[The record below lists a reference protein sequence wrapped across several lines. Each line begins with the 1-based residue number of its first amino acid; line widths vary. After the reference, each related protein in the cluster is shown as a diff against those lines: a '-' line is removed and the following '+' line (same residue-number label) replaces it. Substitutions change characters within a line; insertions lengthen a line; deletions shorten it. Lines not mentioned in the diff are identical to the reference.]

1 MTIKIQVPIKCTTY
15 NKIKHTVINIVAY
28 ITVICSGLFFGAL
41 LGGMIGLLVEC
52 LLTFGNGANAIN
64 LSDSLSDSIVNHPI
78 VIICSVISAIVIEI
92 IFLSE
97 AEIIN
102 ITCIQDLKEQP

>member
-64 LSDSLSDSIVNHPI
+64 LSDSIVNHPI